1 MLNVNISK
9 IAIITVK
16 NVDYR
21 RIIKNLSKSE
31 AINLLENSVLEKYCL
46 KFQSIPD
53 IYIYIF
59 FTFFCFAIH
68 KMVDSMD
75 IYKSLNISIGT
86 VMKNLEC

>member
-21 RIIKNLSKSE
+21 CIIKNLSKSE
-31 AINLLENSVLEKYCL
+31 AINLLENSVLFY
-46 KFQSIPD
+46 
-53 IYIYIF
+53 
-59 FTFFCFAIH
+59 FAIH